1 MKNLRRIIAAALA
14 VMTTFALTGCPKS
27 ESSSSNDSV
36 SSVKDE
42 TVKVV
47 STDDI
52 ADIPDGA
59 EKELL
64 FMGINDLNPT
74 STNEKSV
81 GLNLFEDKGGSIKW
95 SRVTSANK
103 FTKLGAAV
111 TSGKDVPDIFKY
123 EWLAFPC
130 QVVQGFYQ
138 PIDEVVDFTQPMW
151 ENVKETA
158 EQYSLDG
165 KHYVAP
171 LSYNPSSLLFYDRKK
186 INDSG
191 FDDPIDLYN
200 EGEWTVD
207 AMEDLMSD
215 WCKGA
220 EGDEERFGINGY
232 FALQIV
238 QQTGETMVKTDDNI
252 TFTNN
257 LSDPK
262 IAKAE
267 ERLSSW
273 KKNGYVQPDWIAAAP
288 NAFEKNILFYA
299 MGEWAATGV
308 NGPGDSDD
316 WGVVPFPKDPSYE
329 GDKPITTADM
339 TAYMWVTGSEKKDA
353 VKTFYEC
360 YRVAET
366 DSDYIKNTKQK
377 WLADNKN
384 WTEDDYNVIR
394 EVSDPNT
401 NLMIFDPA
409 YGVSSLM
416 GDDFGGFMSG
426 VNLTGWLYN
435 GCTKPDEQGIEYTW
449 TQLKGKY
456 TSTVDSELKKINS
469 QIKKFLAK

>member
-1 MKNLRRIIAAALA
+1 MKNLKRIIAGALA
-14 VMTTFALTGCPKS
+14 VLTTFAFAGCDKS
-27 ESSSSNDSV
+27 DSSSDSQ
-36 SSVKDE
+36 SSVKEE

-52 ADIPDGA
+52 GDIPDGA
-59 EKELL
+59 ETELL
-64 FMGINDLNPT
+64 FMGDADLNPT
-74 STNEKSV
+74 AANEKSV
-81 GLNLFEDKGGSIKW
+81 GLSLFEDKGGSIKW
-95 SRVTSANK
+95 SRVTASNK

-138 PIDEVVDFTQPMW
+138 PINDVVDFDEPMW
-151 ENVKETA
+151 TDVKSTA
-158 EQYSLDG
+158 DQYTLDG
-165 KHYVAP
+165 KYYVAP
-171 LSYNPSSLLFYDRKK
+171 ISYNPSSLLFYNKK
-186 INDSG
+186 NIIDNG
-191 FDDPIDLYN
+191 FDDPLELYYN
-200 EGEWTVD
+200 GEWTVD
-207 AMEDLMSD
+207 ALEDIMNE
-215 WCKGA
+215 WCKSSD
-220 EGDEERFGINGY
+220 GDDQRFGINGY

-273 KKNGYVQPDWIAAAP
+273 KKNGYVQPDWISSASS
-288 NAFEKNILFYA
+288 AFEKNILFYA
-299 MGEWAATGV
+299 MGEWAATGTS
-308 NGPGDSDD
+308 GPGSSDE
-316 WGVVPFPKDPSYE
+316 WGVVPFPRDTSYD

-339 TAYMWVTGSEKKDA
+339 TAYMWVIGSEKKDA

-360 YRVAET
+360 YRVAVT
-366 DSDYIKNTKQK
+366 DSKYVQNTKEK
-377 WLADNKN
+377 WLADNPN
-384 WTEDDYNVIR
+384 WTEEDYDVIR
-394 EVSDPNT
+394 SVADPNE
-401 NLMIFDPA
+401 NLMIFDPS

-449 TQLKGKY
+449 TQLREKY
-456 TSTVDSELKKINS
+456 TGTVDSELEKINS
-469 QIKKFLAK
+469 QITKFLAK

>member
-1 MKNLRRIIAAALA
+1 MKNVKKIIAGALA
-14 VMTTFALTGCPKS
+14 LMAAFALTGCPKS
-27 ESSSSNDSV
+27 DSSSDSG

-52 ADIPDGA
+52 ADIPEGA
-59 EKELL
+59 ETELL
-64 FMGINDLNPT
+64 FMGEKDLNPT
-74 STNEKSV
+74 TANEKSV

-95 SRVTSANK
+95 SRVTSTNK

-138 PIDEVVDFTQPMW
+138 PINDVVDFDDRMW
-151 ENVKETA
+151 VDVKSTA

-165 KHYVAP
+165 KYYVAP
-171 LSYNPSSLLFYDRKK
+171 ISYNPSSMLFYNRKN
-186 INDSG
+186 ITDGG
-191 FDDPIDLYN
+191 FDDPVDLYY

-207 AMEDLMSD
+207 ALEDIMSD
-215 WCKGA
+215 WCKSSK
-220 EGDEERFGINGY
+220 GDDQRYGINGY

-238 QQTGETMVKTDDNI
+238 QKTGETMVKTDDNI

-262 IAKAE
+262 IAQAE

-273 KKNGYVQPDWIAAAP
+273 KKNGYVQPDWIGGAAS
-288 NAFEKNILFYA
+288 AFEKNILFYA
-299 MGEWAATGV
+299 MGEWAATGTS
-308 NGPGDSDD
+308 GPTSSDD
-316 WGVVPFPKDPSYE
+316 WGVVPFPSDTSYE

-339 TAYMWVTGSEKKDA
+339 TAYMWVVGSEKKDA

-366 DSDYIKNTKQK
+366 DPTYIQNTKDK
-377 WLADNKN
+377 WLADNPN
-384 WTEDDYNVIR
+384 WSEDDYEIIR
-394 EVSDPNT
+394 TVADPNE

-435 GCTKPDEQGIEYTW
+435 GCTKPDEQGVEYTW
-449 TQLKGKY
+449 TQLKEKY
-456 TSTVDSELKKINS
+456 TATVDSELEKINS
-469 QIKKFLAK
+469 QITKFLEK

>member
-14 VMTTFALTGCPKS
+14 VMMTFALTGCPKS
-27 ESSSSNDSV
+27 ESSSDSG

-52 ADIPDGA
+52 ADIPEGA
-59 EKELL
+59 ETELL
-64 FMGINDLNPT
+64 FMGESDLNPT
-74 STNEKSV
+74 TANEKSV

-95 SRVTSANK
+95 SRVTSSNK

-138 PIDEVVDFTQPMW
+138 PINDVVNFDDTMW
-151 ENVKETA
+151 VDVKSTA

-165 KHYVAP
+165 KYYVAP
-171 LSYNPSSLLFYDRKK
+171 ISYNPSSMLFYNRKN
-186 INDSG
+186 ITDNG
-191 FDDPIDLYN
+191 FDDPVDLYDA
-200 EGEWTVD
+200 GEWTVD
-207 AMEDLMSD
+207 ALEELMNE
-215 WCKGA
+215 WCKGSD
-220 EGDEERFGINGY
+220 GDNQRFGINGY

-273 KKNGYVQPDWIAAAP
+273 KKNGYVQPDWIGGAAS
-288 NAFEKNILFYA
+288 AFEKNILFYA
-299 MGEWAATGV
+299 MGAWAATGTS
-308 NGPGDSDD
+308 GPGSSDD
-316 WGVVPFPKDPSYE
+316 WGVVPFPRDTSYE

-339 TAYMWVTGSEKKDA
+339 TAYMWVVGSEKKDA

-366 DSDYIKNTKQK
+366 DPTYIQNTKDK
-377 WLADNKN
+377 WLADNPN
-384 WTEDDYNVIR
+384 WSEEDYDIIR
-394 EVSDPNT
+394 SVADPNE

-449 TQLKGKY
+449 TQLKEKY

>member
-14 VMTTFALTGCPKS
+14 VMTTFVLTGCPKS
-27 ESSSSNDSV
+27 ESSSDSG

-52 ADIPDGA
+52 ADIPEGA
-59 EKELL
+59 ETELL
-64 FMGINDLNPT
+64 FMGESDLNPT
-74 STNEKSV
+74 TTNEKSV

-95 SRVTSANK
+95 SRVTSSNK

-138 PIDEVVDFTQPMW
+138 PINDVVNFDDTMW
-151 ENVKETA
+151 VDVKSTA

-165 KHYVAP
+165 KYYVAP
-171 LSYNPSSLLFYDRKK
+171 ISYNPSSMLFYNRKN
-186 INDSG
+186 ITDNG
-191 FDDPIDLYN
+191 FDDPVDLYDA
-200 EGEWTVD
+200 GEWTVD
-207 AMEDLMSD
+207 ALEDLMNE
-215 WCKGA
+215 WCKGSD
-220 EGDEERFGINGY
+220 GDNQRYGINGY

-273 KKNGYVQPDWIAAAP
+273 KKNGYVQPDWIGGAAS
-288 NAFEKNILFYA
+288 AFEKNILFYA
-299 MGEWAATGV
+299 MGAWAATGTS
-308 NGPGDSDD
+308 GPGNSDD
-316 WGVVPFPKDPSYE
+316 WGVVPFPRDTSYE

-339 TAYMWVTGSEKKDA
+339 TAYMWVVGSEKKDA

-366 DSDYIKNTKQK
+366 DPTYIQNTKDK
-377 WLADNKN
+377 WLADNPN
-384 WTEDDYNVIR
+384 WSKEDYDIIR
-394 EVSDPNT
+394 SVADPNT

-449 TQLKGKY
+449 TQLKEKY